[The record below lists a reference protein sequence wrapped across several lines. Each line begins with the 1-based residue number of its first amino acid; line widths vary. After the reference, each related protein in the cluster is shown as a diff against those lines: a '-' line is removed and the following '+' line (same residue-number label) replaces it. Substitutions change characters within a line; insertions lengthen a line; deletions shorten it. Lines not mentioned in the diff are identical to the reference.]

1 MDIGELQL
9 RLPTVSEI
17 NEQLVEFTKEYV
29 KQKVSEIITE
39 ISANENLPRDKLMLY
54 IRRINFDDISSTVSS
69 VKRPRKKLDSKH
81 RCRALTSKR
90 DRCTRKRKDDLLYCG
105 SHESSRP
112 NGEIS
117 DNDDDDVD
125 VTDDDDSSKDDDTST
140 HIVRTKPTIKVKS
153 KTTQQDNEP

>member
-9 RLPTVSEI
+9 RLPTVTEI

-39 ISANENLPRDKLMLY
+39 ISADENLPRDKLMLY

-69 VKRPRKKLDSKH
+69 VKRPRKKVESRN

-90 DRCTRKRKDDLLYCG
+90 DRCTRKRKDGLLYCG

-112 NGEIS
+112 NGDIADS
-117 DNDDDDVD
+117 DDNDD
-125 VTDDDDSSKDDDTST
+125 TDDDSLSSRDDATT
-140 HIVRTKPTIKVKS
+140 LVVRSKPTIKVKA
-153 KTTQQDNEP
+153 KTKEQDDEP